1 MKEHS
6 KKVTDIHQQLIEDCR
21 RGSRKAQ
28 TRLYQLY
35 YKAMYN
41 TSLRIVSRREVAED
55 IMQESFMKAFMKIRQ
70 FRGEVSFG
78 AWLKKIVVNRSLDYL
93 RQNHPAFE
101 EITDIEN
108 ELAGDE
114 NPEIDND
121 STISDIRME
130 IGKLADGYR
139 VVLSLYLLEGY
150 DHDEIAGIL
159 NISPS
164 TSRSQLARA
173 KKMLA
178 QNLKKL
184 KR

>member
-1 MKEHS
+1 MRDQS

-28 TRLYQLY
+28 TQLYRLY
-35 YKAMYN
+35 YKAMFN
-41 TSLRIVSRREVAED
+41 TSLRIVNRREVAED

-70 FRGEVSFG
+70 FRGDVSFG
-78 AWLKKIVVNRSLDYL
+78 AWLKKIVINGSVDYL
-93 RQNHPAFE
+93 RQYHPAFE
-101 EITDIEN
+101 KITDFEN
-108 ELAGDE
+108 KLAGDE
-114 NPEIDND
+114 TPEIDND
-121 STISDIRME
+121 ITISDIRKE
-130 IGKLADGYR
+130 IEKLADGYR
-139 VVLSLYLLEGY
+139 IVLSLYLLEGY

-173 KKMLA
+173 KKVLA